1 MKNAQRLWG
10 VPLDSPHSLEPGPP
24 WRLGGNEPV
33 SPARHFIRAQLA
45 LQLVT
50 LGTPWGCSQL
60 SSSTAV
66 HLSQPPGLLGSKDHR
81 VGFPE
86 ALQSLWTQGTELGA
100 VNKHRSVTLCVRGP
114 DTPPRVAPSP
124 FPEYPCSTPSLST
137 LHSSLGCVLVPGQHP
152 LPKSTLCPSPR
163 LASVFI
169 MEARGPISLSTGS

>member
-45 LQLVT
+45 LQLAT

-114 DTPPRVAPSP
+114 DTPPRVPPPPFRNIPVPHPPFQLCIHLWAVCWYRVSTHCPNPPSVHHLDWP
-124 FPEYPCSTPSLST
+124 RCSSWRLVARFP
-137 LHSSLGCVLVPGQHP
+137 
-152 LPKSTLCPSPR
+152 
-163 LASVFI
+163 
-169 MEARGPISLSTGS
+169 